1 MKRNNKA
8 APYPH
13 IPKQGQ
19 FEILGRPNLKQTAP
33 KEVEQLIRELIQ
45 DEKNVDFEVIER
57 STESSNKITS
67 QYTPPNT
74 NNKTQKSSSKITPAL
89 LDPTKS
95 KTRVTKT
102 VEITDMP
109 KVSNIDKPSHPR
121 IKKITEILDT
131 PELSVN
137 TADWALTA
145 ETPPITEFN
154 RNKQVLQIQDP
165 KKNTT
170 KRTPS

>member
-1 MKRNNKA
+1 
-8 APYPH
+8 
-13 IPKQGQ
+13 
-19 FEILGRPNLKQTAP
+19 
-33 KEVEQLIRELIQ
+33 
-45 DEKNVDFEVIER
+45 
-57 STESSNKITS
+57 
-67 QYTPPNT
+67 
-74 NNKTQKSSSKITPAL
+74 
-89 LDPTKS
+89 
-95 KTRVTKT
+95 
-102 VEITDMP
+102 MP